1 MRERINLKHM
11 KNGVTIIH
19 PNSTYIEDGVSIGRD
34 TVVYPGVSIEGNTV
48 IGEDCVIGKEARILN
63 SKIGNNVEIQSST
76 ILESSVDDKSKVGP
90 YAYLRPNSHIGKNVK
105 IGDFVEVKNS
115 IIGDNTSAA
124 HLSYI
129 GDGEVGKNVN
139 IGCGTIFVN
148 YDGYKK
154 HKTIVRDDVF
164 VGCNTNLVAPVEV
177 KEYGY
182 VAAGSTITD
191 DVGDGN
197 LSIGRARQ
205 VNKEG
210 WVYRSG
216 ILDKNK

>member
-1 MRERINLKHM
+1 MRLLMAVIDDPSKVVHILEGFFEI
-11 KNGVTIIH
+11 GITGSTII
-19 PNSTYIEDGVSIGRD
+19 D
-34 TVVYPGVSIEGNTV
+34 
-48 IGEDCVIGKEARILN
+48 
-63 SKIGNNVEIQSST
+63 
-76 ILESSVDDKSKVGP
+76 SSVDDLSKIGP

-115 IIGDNTSAA
+115 IIGDNSKAS

-139 IGCGTIFVN
+139 IGCGVVFVN
-148 YDGYKK
+148 YNGKIK
-154 HKTIVRDDVF
+154 QKSIVKDNAF
-164 VGCNTNLVAPVEV
+164 IGSNSNLIAPVVV

-191 DVGDGN
+191 EVGSGN
-197 LSIGRARQ
+197 LSIARARQ
-205 VNKEG
+205 VNKES
-210 WVYRSG
+210 WVFDKG